1 MTKFVFLMF
10 SRKHFIKI
18 IIFSFCLLL
27 LAPLVK
33 ADYTGQQN
41 SFFVE
46 PSYDLSNRSQLN
58 ATLIL
63 TTSKL
68 YFYVDASWWA
78 SLTYADRD
86 TANRNLYYLFH
97 RFEDEDYSVLV
108 KTFGSEAKPGI
119 DNDEHITVLIHSM
132 TANISGYVRSVD
144 LYEQAKKSN
153 SNQREMVYLNSEKI
167 LTASASQIGYYLAH
181 EFMHLIT
188 LNQKD
193 AAGAA
198 TDDVWLNEARAE
210 YISTLLGYDASYSGS
225 NLEQRVNDFW
235 QNPSVSL
242 LDWQNDRYHYA
253 VTDLFAQYLA
263 DQYGVKILVDS
274 LHSKLSGIDSINE
287 ALKNNGFSEDFS
299 QVFQNW
305 ALAVLLNDCNVGVK
319 YCYKNSQLAN
329 LRIFP
334 YGYYLP
340 DTGSSNLAVSNN
352 LTSWAGNWLKI
363 VGGKDVLKLDFNFPA
378 NIKFSL
384 PYVTADQVGNKTVK
398 FWSDSA
404 GYSGTII
411 VPSFNTTNVALFL
424 MPIIIENPAA
434 GSSSYVFKWQ
444 ASTIT
449 EAERPQA
456 EKAAEQKMSI
466 FLMSRIKQLK
476 AQLAALLSQLATL
489 QGKPSNPG
497 NLSCGKFYND
507 LYFGLENN
515 SEVSCLQRF
524 LLSQA
529 SDIYPEGLISGNYFG
544 LTKAAVIKYQA
555 KNSLP
560 QTGYFGP
567 LTRSLVNNQLSQ

>member
-1 MTKFVFLMF
+1 MF
-10 SRKHFIKI
+10 FKAPFIKI
-18 IIFSFCLLL
+18 IVLSLALFL
-27 LAPLVK
+27 LAPLAR

-41 SFFVE
+41 KFFVE
-46 PSYDLSNRSQLN
+46 PSYDLSNRTQLN

-63 TTSKL
+63 ITPKL
-68 YFYVDASWWA
+68 YFYVDASWWD

-86 TANRNLYYLFH
+86 AANRNIYYLYH
-97 RFEDEDYSVLV
+97 RFEDEDYSVLT
-108 KTFGSEAKPGI
+108 KTFGFEAKPGI
-119 DNDEHITVLIHSM
+119 DNDERITVLIHPM

-144 LYEQAKKSN
+144 LYEQAQKSN
-153 SNQREMVYLNSEKI
+153 SNQREMVYLSGEKI
-167 LTASASQIGYYLAH
+167 LTAPAGQIGYYLAH

-188 LNQKD
+188 FNQKD
-193 AAGAA
+193 VAGAV

-210 YISTLLGYDASYSGS
+210 YTATLLGYDASYSGS
-225 NLEQRVNDFW
+225 HLEQRVNDFW

-253 VTDLFAQYLA
+253 VVDLFAQYLV

-274 LHSKLSGIDSINE
+274 LHSKLLGTDSLNE
-287 ALKNNGFSEDFS
+287 VLKNNGFSEDFS

-305 ALAVLLNDCNVGVK
+305 ALAVLFNDCNVGPK

-340 DTGSSNLAVSNN
+340 DAGSSNLGVSNN
-352 LTSWAGNWLKI
+352 LSTWTGNWLKI
-363 VGGKDVLKLDFNFPA
+363 LGGRDVLKLDFNFPA
-378 NIKFSL
+378 NSKFSL
-384 PYVTADQVGNKTVK
+384 PYVTVDAVGNKTVR

-411 VPSFNTTNVALFL
+411 IPSFNTTNVGLFL
-424 MPIIIENPAA
+424 LPIIMENPATD
-434 GSSSYVFKWQ
+434 SSSYVFKWQ
-444 ASTIT
+444 ASTIS

-456 EKAAEQKMSI
+456 EKAAEQKMLI
-466 FLMSRIKQLK
+466 FLMGRIKQLK
-476 AQLAALLSQLATL
+476 AQLAALLSQLAGL

-497 NLSCGKFYND
+497 NLSCGKFYDD

-524 LLSQA
+524 LLSQG

-544 LTKAAVIKYQA
+544 FTKAAVIKYQA

>member
-1 MTKFVFLMF
+1 MF

-18 IIFSFCLLL
+18 IIFFFCLLL

-33 ADYTGQQN
+33 ADYTGQQTT
-41 SFFVE
+41 FFVE
-46 PSYDLSNRSQLN
+46 PSYDSSNRSQLN

-63 TTSKL
+63 ITSKL
-68 YFYVDASWWA
+68 YFYVDASWWTTLA
-78 SLTYADRD
+78 YADRD
-86 TANRNLYYLFH
+86 TVNRNLYYLSH
-97 RFEDEDYSVLV
+97 RFEDEDYSVLT
-108 KTFGSEAKPGI
+108 KTFGFEAKPGI

-153 SNQREMVYLNSEKI
+153 SNQREMVYLNGEKI
-167 LTASASQIGYYLAH
+167 LTVSASQIGYYLAH

-193 AAGAA
+193 TAGAA

-225 NLEQRVNDFW
+225 NLEERVNDFW

-242 LDWQNDRYHYA
+242 LNWQNDRYHYA
-253 VTDLFAQYLA
+253 VADIFAQYVV
-263 DQYGVKILVDS
+263 DQYGLKILVDS
-274 LHSKLSGIDSINE
+274 LHSKLSGIASLNE

-299 QVFQNW
+299 QLFQNW
-305 ALAVLLNDCNVGVK
+305 TLAVLLNDCNVGPK
-319 YCYKNSQLAN
+319 YCYKNNELAN

-363 VGGKDVLKLDFNFPA
+363 VGGRDVLKLDFNFPA

-384 PYVTADQVGNKTVK
+384 PYVVVDAAGNKTVK
-398 FWSDSA
+398 LWGDSA

-424 MPIIIENPAA
+424 IPIIMESPAT
-434 GSSSYVFKWQ
+434 SESYAFKWQ

-456 EKAAEQKMSI
+456 EKAAEQKMNI
-466 FLMSRIKQLK
+466 FLMSRIKQLQ
-476 AQLAALLSQLATL
+476 AQLAALLSQLAVL
-489 QGKPSNPG
+489 QGKTG

-515 SEVSCLQRF
+515 REVSCLQRF
-524 LLSQA
+524 LLSQG
-529 SDIYPEGLISGNYFG
+529 SDIYPEGLVSGHYFG

-567 LTRSLVNNQLSQ
+567 LTRSLVNNQLGQ